1 MLICSSFSAF
11 GRYCKADSR
20 LLQAKKEKILT
31 EPKVLFS
38 EGFLVCQVASFNSAG
53 DWRAEGMGIV
63 SIFSIGPH
71 KVSQ

>member
-1 MLICSSFSAF
+1 MLICSSFSAPEIEAAF

-53 DWRAEGMGIV
+53 DWESRRDGDC
-63 SIFSIGPH
+63 
-71 KVSQ
+71 